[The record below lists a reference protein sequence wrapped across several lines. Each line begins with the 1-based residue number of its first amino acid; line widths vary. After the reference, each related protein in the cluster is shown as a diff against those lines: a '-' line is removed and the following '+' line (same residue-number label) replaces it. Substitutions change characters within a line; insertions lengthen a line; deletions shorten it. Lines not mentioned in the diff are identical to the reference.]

1 MGKNI
6 SNNENAIIRKKIL
19 SMILP
24 ITMENL
30 LEMLAGFVSMA
41 MIGRIST
48 IAISSLGISNRI
60 INIVW
65 ALFKGIATG
74 ASVFVAQAYGAND
87 HEKMRKVTLQTIIS
101 SLILAF
107 ILQQLIFWNAPFF
120 LKMFDPSSALLENAT
135 IHLKIASWGL
145 PFLTIIL
152 IVAGILQ
159 GTGNA
164 KTPMRIAFIM
174 NLLNLGFSYAL
185 IFGHF
190 GFKPMGLKGAAIS
203 TVLAQIIAS
212 LLGLWVLFSQRGI
225 LSYSTGK
232 NSFKLDKEEVV
243 SIYKVGLPSSFESIF
258 WQIAAIIITK
268 IILSHGEVALAAY
281 QLGLQA
287 ESISYMPAAGFGVA
301 ATTFIGQTLGSGE
314 KELGKKYLKQ
324 LIVGTI
330 IITIFTAG
338 ILILFPEQV
347 MRILT
352 DEEEVIKIGIGY
364 LFVMGFAQLPLNIAG
379 VINGALRGAGYTK
392 VPMIVA
398 GIGLWGIR
406 VPLCLLMTYYFK
418 KSIMAIWI
426 IIGIDMATRLIT
438 SCLIYKSKDIYGS
451 ELLIDNKRK

>member
-1 MGKNI
+1 MSREVNKRE
-6 SNNENAIIRKKIL
+6 NEIIRKKIF

-24 ITMENL
+24 VTMENIL
-30 LEMLAGFVSMA
+30 QMLAGFVSMA
-41 MIGRIST
+41 MIGRISA
-48 IAISSLGISNRI
+48 IAIGSLGLSTRI
-60 INIVW
+60 TQIVW

-74 ASVFVAQAYGAND
+74 ASVFVAQAYGANNQ
-87 HEKMRKVTLQTIIS
+87 ERMRKVTVQTLLS
-101 SLILAF
+101 SVILVC
-107 ILQQLIFWNAPFF
+107 ILQQLLFWKAPLI
-120 LKMFDPSSALLENAT
+120 LKVFNPRDALLQNGT
-135 IHLKIASWGL
+135 THLRTVSWGL

-152 IVAGILQ
+152 IVAGVLQ

-164 KTPMRIAFIM
+164 RTPMKIAFIM
-174 NLLNLGFSYAL
+174 NLLNIVFSYTF

-190 GFKPMGLKGAAIS
+190 GFKPMGLKGAALS
-203 TVLAQIIAS
+203 TVLSQAIAS
-212 LLGLWVLFSQRGI
+212 MIGLWVLFSKGGI
-225 LSYSTGK
+225 LSYSTDS
-232 NSFKLDKEEVV
+232 NSFKLDKKEVV
-243 SIYKVGLPSSFESIF
+243 SIYKVGLPTSFESIF

-268 IILSHGEVALAAY
+268 VILTYGEEAFAAY

-324 LIVGTI
+324 LVIGTS

-338 ILILFPEQV
+338 MLIFFPEQI

-352 DEEEVIKIGIGY
+352 NDAEVIKIGIGY
-364 LFVMGFAQLPLNIAG
+364 LFVMGFAQLPLNVAG

-406 VPLCLLMTYYFK
+406 VPFSLLMAYYFK
-418 KSIMAIWI
+418 KDIMALWI
-426 IIGIDMATRLIT
+426 VIGVDMATRIIT
-438 SCLIYKSKDIYGS
+438 SYAIYRKKDIYSG
-451 ELLIDNKRK
+451 ELLIKEEQ

>member
-1 MGKNI
+1 M
-6 SNNENAIIRKKIL
+6 SRELDRRENAIIRNKIL

-24 ITMENL
+24 VTMENIL
-30 LEMLAGFVSMA
+30 QMLAGFVSMA
-41 MIGRIST
+41 MIGRIDA
-48 IAISSLGISNRI
+48 IAIGSLGISTRI
-60 INIVW
+60 TQIVW

-74 ASVFVAQAYGAND
+74 ASVFVAQAYGANNQ
-87 HEKMRKVTLQTIIS
+87 EKMRKVTLQTLLSSII
-101 SLILAF
+101 LVC
-107 ILQQLIFWNAPFF
+107 ILQQLIFWKAPLL
-120 LKMFDPSSALLENAT
+120 LKIFNPRAALLQNGT
-135 IHLKIASWGL
+135 THLRTVSWGL

-152 IVAGILQ
+152 IVAGVLQ

-164 KTPMRIAFIM
+164 KTPMKIALIM
-174 NLLNLGFSYAL
+174 NLLNVIFSYTF

-190 GFKPMGLKGAAIS
+190 GFKPMGLKGAALS
-203 TVLAQIIAS
+203 TVLSQVIAA
-212 LLGLWVLFSQRGI
+212 LLGLWVLFGRDGI
-225 LSYSTGK
+225 LSYGVS
-232 NSFKLDKEEVV
+232 SVKLDREEVI

-268 IILSHGEVALAAY
+268 VILSYGEVAFAAY

-324 LIVGTI
+324 LVIGTAI
-330 IITIFTAG
+330 ISIFTGGA
-338 ILILFPEQV
+338 LIFFPEKI

-352 DEEEVIKIGIGY
+352 DESEVIKIGISY

-406 VPLCLLMTYYFK
+406 VPFSLLMAYYFK
-418 KSIMAIWI
+418 KEIVALWI
-426 IIGIDMATRLIT
+426 IIGIDMTSRLIT
-438 SCLIYKSKDIYGS
+438 SYIIYKSKDIYSG
-451 ELLIDNKRK
+451 ELIIEEKQ

>member
-1 MGKNI
+1 
-6 SNNENAIIRKKIL
+6 
-19 SMILP
+19 
-24 ITMENL
+24 
-30 LEMLAGFVSMA
+30 
-41 MIGRIST
+41 
-48 IAISSLGISNRI
+48 
-60 INIVW
+60 
-65 ALFKGIATG
+65 
-74 ASVFVAQAYGAND
+74 
-87 HEKMRKVTLQTIIS
+87 
-101 SLILAF
+101 
-107 ILQQLIFWNAPFF
+107 
-120 LKMFDPSSALLENAT
+120 MFDPSSALLENAT
-135 IHLKIASWGL
+135 IHLKIASWGGL

-212 LLGLWVLFSQRGI
+212 LLGLWVLFSQGGI

-314 KELGKKYLKQ
+314 KEHREEISKAINSRNNYYHY
-324 LIVGTI
+324 IYSRNIDTI
-330 IITIFTAG
+330 SRT
-338 ILILFPEQV
+338 
-347 MRILT
+347 
-352 DEEEVIKIGIGY
+352 GY
-364 LFVMGFAQLPLNIAG
+364 ENI
-379 VINGALRGAGYTK
+379 
-392 VPMIVA
+392 
-398 GIGLWGIR
+398 
-406 VPLCLLMTYYFK
+406 
-418 KSIMAIWI
+418 
-426 IIGIDMATRLIT
+426 D
-438 SCLIYKSKDIYGS
+438 
-451 ELLIDNKRK
+451 